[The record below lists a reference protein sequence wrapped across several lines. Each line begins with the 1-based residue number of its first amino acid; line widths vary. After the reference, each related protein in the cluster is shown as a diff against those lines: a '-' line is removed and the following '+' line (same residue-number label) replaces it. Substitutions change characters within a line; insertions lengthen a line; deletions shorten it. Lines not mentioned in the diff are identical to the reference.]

1 MNPLEME
8 HLEEIVLYPCPTW
21 PYIKPKGQLKH
32 VWHSNSSIKSIRKL
46 EAGWL
51 VMFGCE
57 YQDGYLSHKHHDSF
71 YEGKISVLWK
81 LQIILFAA
89 EDQASHIESLFSFEW
104 QNIAHVIGVGSRK
117 IERVC
122 CLDDT
127 PDIKLL
133 AVLPSLKALS
143 CVLHPNTVLPAV
155 SSLANLKSTFHCN
168 SVFHPLLTT
177 IWSIIY
183 RIACSL

>member
-1 MNPLEME
+1 MNTLEME

-21 PYIKPKGQLKH
+21 PCIKPKGQLKH

-46 EAGWL
+46 EAWWL
-51 VMFGCE
+51 LMFGCV
-57 YQDGYLSHKHHDSF
+57 YQREHLSHNHHGCFHES
-71 YEGKISVLWK
+71 KISVLRK
-81 LQIILFAA
+81 IQHILFAG

-104 QNIAHVIGVGSRK
+104 QNIARVIGVGSRK

-133 AVLPSLKALS
+133 AELPSLKALS
-143 CVLHPNTVLPAV
+143 CVLHPNTVLPPV
-155 SSLANLKSTFHCN
+155 SSLANFKSTSHPDSN
-168 SVFHPLLTT
+168 FHPISIT
-177 IWSIIY
+177 I
-183 RIACSL
+183 